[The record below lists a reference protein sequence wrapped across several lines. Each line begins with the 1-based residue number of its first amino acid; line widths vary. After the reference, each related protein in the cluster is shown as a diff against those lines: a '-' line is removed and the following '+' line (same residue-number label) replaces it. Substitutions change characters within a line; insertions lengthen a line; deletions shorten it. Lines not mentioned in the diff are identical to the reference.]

1 MAAEMMNTLLATL
14 EKHLDIKTIIG
25 EPMTV
30 GNVTLIPVMNLT
42 YGFGAGG
49 GEGRDEKQGGS
60 GFGGGGGAR
69 LSAKAV
75 IVIKDGDVSVLPL
88 GKGSAIDKIVE
99 NIPGILE
106 KIGPVNVKVQT
117 SKKEDGENE

>member
-49 GEGRDEKQGGS
+49 G
-60 GFGGGGGAR
+60 
-69 LSAKAV
+69 
-75 IVIKDGDVSVLPL
+75 
-88 GKGSAIDKIVE
+88 
-99 NIPGILE
+99 
-106 KIGPVNVKVQT
+106 
-117 SKKEDGENE
+117 